1 MNPTPPIPSAINPP
15 QDPHP
20 PAPPSSFILPPSS
33 FPTPLSP
40 DDHAT
45 LLAIVSPDPNPEPDT
60 PPDPVL
66 QAAFLARPD
75 IQPHLA
81 ALAQLRALRD
91 EITHQHRMGQ
101 AADLLLE
108 IARKAE
114 DIVEKRRAADALVRL
129 LLGPSNR
136 RARTDNRSD
145 NRTDSR
151 TDSRTHSRSDTRT
164 PSRPPS
170 HAAPPARPTSTPA
183 APPPMP
189 PLPDPL
195 PDSFLALLPPDH
207 PLRQP
212 SPKPHPPTPAPEAP
226 PPFTHTFLTPPGL
239 DPVPSTP
246 HNHPPATHALTLAAG
261 APQSNNT

>member
-1 MNPTPPIPSAINPP
+1 MHPTPSIPSPLTPP
-15 QDPHP
+15 QDPGI

-45 LLAIVSPDPNPEPDT
+45 LLAIVSPGPDA

-108 IARKAE
+108 IARKAD

-129 LLGPSNR
+129 LLGPSTR
-136 RARTDNRSD
+136 RDRSD
-145 NRTDSR
+145 NRSANRTNSR
-151 TDSRTHSRSDTRT
+151 TQSRSETVA

-170 HAAPPARPTSTPA
+170 HAVPPARPTSTPT

-189 PLPDPL
+189 PLPVPL

-239 DPVPSTP
+239 DPFHSTP

-261 APQSNNT
+261 APQSNNTS

>member
-1 MNPTPPIPSAINPP
+1 MHPTPPIPTPSTNPRTP
-15 QDPHP
+15 IP
-20 PAPPSSFILPPSS
+20 PLRVHPSSFLLHPFPPPS
-33 FPTPLSP
+33 PPLP

-45 LLAIVSPDPNPEPDT
+45 LLAIVSPDPNST
-60 PPDPVL
+60 PDPVL

-91 EITHQHRMGQ
+91 EITHEHRMGQ
-101 AADLLLE
+101 AADLLLD

-129 LLGPSNR
+129 LLGPSTR
-136 RARTDNRSD
+136 RDRSD
-145 NRTDSR
+145 NRTHTR
-151 TDSRTHSRSDTRT
+151 AHNWTDSRT

-170 HAAPPARPTSTPA
+170 HAAPPARPASAPT

-207 PLRQP
+207 PLQQP
-212 SPKPHPPTPAPEAP
+212 LP
-226 PPFTHTFLTPPGL
+226 
-239 DPVPSTP
+239 
-246 HNHPPATHALTLAAG
+246 
-261 APQSNNT
+261 